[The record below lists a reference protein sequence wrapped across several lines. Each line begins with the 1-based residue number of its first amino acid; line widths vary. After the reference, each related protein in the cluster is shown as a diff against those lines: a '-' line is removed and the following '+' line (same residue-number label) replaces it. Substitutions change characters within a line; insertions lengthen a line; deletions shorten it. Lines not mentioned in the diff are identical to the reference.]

1 LGLLI
6 IFFCYS
12 VLTMYVISFTDRGA
26 PNIEIIFQSLIY
38 IVTEAF
44 FLWFYYK
51 DILIKDQEYKY

>member
-1 LGLLI
+1 
-6 IFFCYS
+6 
-12 VLTMYVISFTDRGA
+12 MYVISFTDRGA